1 MRFLRK
7 PNLTIALLAIYT
19 AVIYL
24 YFFPRNNEMS
34 SGEKWATVGASAVI
48 LLLLWFLLRKR
59 EKMRRQ
65 REEEMDKD
73 RRSEA

>member
-7 PNLTIALLAIYT
+7 PGLTVALLTIYT

>member
-34 SGEKWATVGASAVI
+34 SGEKWATVGASVVI
-48 LLLLWFLLRKR
+48 LTLLWFLLRKR

>member
-65 REEEMDKD
+65 REKEMNKD
-73 RRSEA
+73 RRSKA